1 MTDAQL
7 TPAEAAL
14 LLKPRRGSGT
24 SCLQCALLTL
34 VARNHLSINDGG
46 GLFGQKQLLRG
57 PGDGLALPAHHQA
70 VMDAVFAD
78 GRTSAGASE
87 VSSALRNV
95 FGADHGGY
103 VHDHVAPA
111 LIARGLISRS
121 DRKWLGL
128 IPYIHYELSAEGRRR
143 AQYIGALL
151 DELAQMKSLVR
162 SDPHRARRLLE
173 AAGVLVI
180 LSPQARA
187 QAKKLKL
194 LVQERSDGATVT
206 YGGEGSGEWQIG
218 VDVGNLGSAADC
230 IDLLDGVSCASDF
243 TGGDGSGDGGSDGG
257 DGGGGGD

>member
-1 MTDAQL
+1 M
-7 TPAEAAL
+7 
-14 LLKPRRGSGT
+14 
-24 SCLQCALLTL
+24 
-34 VARNHLSINDGG
+34 N
-46 GLFGQKQLLRG
+46 
-57 PGDGLALPAHHQA
+57 
-70 VMDAVFAD
+70 AVFAD
-78 GRTSAGASE
+78 GRASAGASE

-128 IPYIHYELSAEGRRR
+128 IPYIHYEVSAGGRRR

-187 QAKKLKL
+187 QAKKLKS

-218 VDVGNLGSAADC
+218 SMSAIWAVRPTASTFSTGSAARP
-230 IDLLDGVSCASDF
+230 ILRGA
-243 TGGDGSGDGGSDGG
+243 TGAATAAVMVVMAEAAATDAGLHRFAHPLEPARHVRRANPDRARRP
-257 DGGGGGD
+257 